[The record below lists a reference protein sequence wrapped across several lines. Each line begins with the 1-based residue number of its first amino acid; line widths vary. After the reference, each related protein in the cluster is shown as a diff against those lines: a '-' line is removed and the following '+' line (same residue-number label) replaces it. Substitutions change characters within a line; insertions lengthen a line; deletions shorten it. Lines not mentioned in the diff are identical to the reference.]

1 MKTNIIQS
9 KVLFFAWFSI
19 ALGLASCS
27 SLKPVE
33 HQIKD
38 TPETFNFPNS
48 EESADYE
55 VVSRSE
61 FFKDPYLKS
70 LIDDALAN
78 NQELKIAEQ
87 SIIAYQAE
95 VKAKKGEYLPFM
107 ALSALGDTEKV
118 GEYTRNGAVEKQLS
132 LDHEEFPEPLKNY
145 KIGLNTNWELDVWK
159 KLRNRKKAAYREY
172 LASWEAQRFLTSQLV
187 SEIATTYY
195 DLVTLDLIATNLQQY
210 NELQSNALKT
220 VKLLK
225 QAGKS
230 NELAVKRFEAE
241 YDRNQ
246 NELVQVR
253 QEVIDLENE
262 LRFLIGNPNREI
274 GRPHGFQ
281 AIPSLIPAN
290 SVETR
295 LLLNRPDIKKAEQE
309 LEAAKLDVKSAR
321 AAFFPTIE
329 IGASYGREAF
339 KRELLSHNPES
350 LFYKLAADLF
360 APILNLSEIKANL
373 KIANTKQEKAI
384 LEYEQVSLKAY
395 LEVSTQLWRLENL
408 QEQLRLQEDQ
418 ARSLEEANRISNI
431 LFYSA
436 RADYLE
442 VLLTQ
447 RESLEAQNQWI
458 ESQKELIDSNIGL
471 YKSLGGG
478 WF

>member
-1 MKTNIIQS
+1 MKTNIIKP
-9 KVLFFAWFSI
+9 KVLLITWFSI
-19 ALGLASCS
+19 ALGLVSCS

-33 HQIKD
+33 HQITG

-48 EESADYE
+48 EESVDYE
-55 VVSRSE
+55 IINRSD
-61 FFKDPYLKS
+61 FFKDSYLKS
-70 LIDDALAN
+70 LIDEALLN

-95 VKAKKGEYLPFM
+95 VKAKKGEYLPFVGL
-107 ALSALGDTEKV
+107 AALGDSEKV

-159 KLRNRKKAAYREY
+159 KLRNRKRAAYREY
-172 LASWEAQRFLTSQLV
+172 LASWEGQRFLTSQLV

-195 DLVTLDLIATNLQQY
+195 DLITLDLIATNLQQY

-274 GRPHGFQ
+274 DRPDGFH
-281 AIPSLIPAN
+281 AIPSLIPVN

-350 LFYKLAADLF
+350 LFFKLAADLF

-431 LFYSA
+431 LFFSA

-458 ESQKELIDSNIGL
+458 ESQKELIDANIGL

>member
-274 GRPHGFQ
+274 RRPHGFQ
-281 AIPSLIPAN
+281 AIPSLIPVN

-431 LFYSA
+431 LFSSA